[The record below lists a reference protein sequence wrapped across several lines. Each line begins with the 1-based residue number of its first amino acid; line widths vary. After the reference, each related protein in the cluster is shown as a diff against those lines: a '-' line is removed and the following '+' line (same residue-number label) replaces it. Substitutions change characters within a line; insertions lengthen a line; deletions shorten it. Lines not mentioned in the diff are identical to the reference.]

1 MRKERRIFLS
11 GAALLALAC
20 MPFAPAAA
28 QQAQVPAGFISLFD
42 GKTLNGWRGDPKQWA
57 VEDGAITGGSD
68 VRNPIDTFLISNRS
82 FRNFEVRYKYRWVSK
97 GGNSGF
103 QFRSEQAE
111 GNFALT
117 GYQQNVTPSNV
128 TPERFNMLYYELG
141 DRQEIAL
148 LGQKAVLTR
157 RSLDGGGAGRI
168 VRTVV
173 ATTNERPDIL
183 ATVREY
189 PEWNEGV
196 VIAWDNHIV
205 GAINGMLAYD
215 VIDNDPLRLRE
226 GSFGMQIHGG
236 HTMKVQYK
244 DIYVKPLSAPP
255 KLEGRFKTKPGPA
268 TEPRQTYK
276 DSVRAGLKDVAL
288 PAQPEL
294 AVHD

>member
-1 MRKERRIFLS
+1 MSKRTLLPAALA
-11 GAALLALAC
+11 GTALLA
-20 MPFAPAAA
+20 MAPVRA
-28 QQAQVPAGFISLFD
+28 QENEAPAGFTSLFD
-42 GKTLNGWRGDPKQWA
+42 GKTLNGWRGDPNQWK
-57 VEDGAITGGSD
+57 VEDGALTGGSD
-68 VRNPIDTFLISNRS
+68 VRNPIDTFLISDQT
-82 FRNFEVRYKYRWVSK
+82 FRNFEVHYKYRWISK

-111 GNFALT
+111 GNFALA
-117 GYQQNVTPSNV
+117 GYQQNVTPSDV
-128 TPERFNMLYYELG
+128 SPERFNMLYCELC

-148 LGQKAVLTR
+148 LGQKVVLTR

-173 ATTNERPDIL
+173 ATTNERPDIM

-196 VIAWDNHIV
+196 VIAWDNHVI

-215 VIDNDPLRLRE
+215 VMDEDPLRLRE

-244 DIYVKPLSAPP
+244 DIYVKPLNAPP
-255 KLEGRFKTKPGPA
+255 NIEGRFKTRPGPA

-288 PAQPEL
+288 PDHVEL
-294 AVHD
+294 DVHD